1 MALMNPYT
9 ASQQDAT
16 IEKLQEMVDG
26 LQLDLDK
33 SSQLCTELTVTQNS
47 KSIRFL
53 QEINDLK
60 EVIEQLRN
68 EHMSLDQKLKKQ
80 SKKLLEVPRIEEQA
94 MRQARSIVRQVEV
107 ENTIKEMEFKKIAED
122 VKSLLFWK
130 NKTKALEEMAKKQKA
145 DIDYLTKENRLSL
158 GRYQNLLVS
167 FHTLKRL
174 NPHANVTIK
183 NHQVKKLVAV
193 DAETA
198 MEQYALYSG
207 GASEGNNESDNAM
220 QQHRPQNKK
229 RPTSAPAALR
239 TKVNVPSSSPEWGA
253 VDAGAISSQSNH
265 SQELKNQQT
274 AAYKNTLTTIEKH
287 GAEVAEL
294 KGIIADKDRKIS
306 SLFQKLSFLRAY
318 PLQSLDDGK
327 YKYEENSGQGGFE
340 SRHDNKKSG
349 MLSRRSTVGDLYDLE
364 EEMDTQSFLE
374 EERQCQQKRV
384 DEALDIQNRYHAQA
398 QKTRAN
404 NPPHIAAIRRSKSFG
419 KLQKQTSLA

>member
-1 MALMNPYT
+1 
-9 ASQQDAT
+9 
-16 IEKLQEMVDG
+16 MVDG

-68 EHMSLDQKLKKQ
+68 ERMSLDQKLKKQ

-107 ENTIKEMEFKKIAED
+107 ENTIKEMEFKKISED

-130 NKTKALEEMAKKQKA
+130 NKTKALEEMGKKQKA

-183 NHQVKKLVAV
+183 NHQVRKLVAV

-207 GASEGNNESDNAM
+207 GAVGGNNESDHAM
-220 QQHRPQNKK
+220 QPRPQGKK
-229 RPTSAPAALR
+229 RPTSAPASLR
-239 TKVNVPSSSPEWGA
+239 TKANVPSNSPEWDAA
-253 VDAGAISSQSNH
+253 VDAAAAQSSQSSNH
-265 SQELKNQQT
+265 SQELKKQQT

-294 KGIIADKDRKIS
+294 KSIIATKDRKIS

-318 PLQSLDDGK
+318 PLQSMDDGK
-327 YKYEENSGQGGFE
+327 YKYEEDDGFE
-340 SRHDNKKSG
+340 SHQDNKKSG

-419 KLQKQTSLA
+419 KLQKHHTEASLA

>member
-1 MALMNPYT
+1 
-9 ASQQDAT
+9 
-16 IEKLQEMVDG
+16 MVDG

-107 ENTIKEMEFKKIAED
+107 ENTIKEMEFKKISED

-130 NKTKALEEMAKKQKA
+130 NKTKALEEMGKKQKA

-183 NHQVKKLVAV
+183 NHQVRKLVAV

-207 GASEGNNESDNAM
+207 GAVGGNNESDHAM
-220 QQHRPQNKK
+220 QPRPQGKK
-229 RPTSAPAALR
+229 RPTSAPASLR
-239 TKVNVPSSSPEWGA
+239 TKANVPSSSSSSPEWDAA
-253 VDAGAISSQSNH
+253 VDAAVAQSSQSSNH
-265 SQELKNQQT
+265 SQELKKQQT

-294 KGIIADKDRKIS
+294 KSIIATKDRKIS

-318 PLQSLDDGK
+318 PLQSMDDGK
-327 YKYEENSGQGGFE
+327 YKYEEDDGFE
-340 SRHDNKKSG
+340 SHQDNKKSG

-384 DEALDIQNRYHAQA
+384 DEALYIQNRYHAQA

-419 KLQKQTSLA
+419 KLQKHHTEASLA

>member
-1 MALMNPYT
+1 
-9 ASQQDAT
+9 
-16 IEKLQEMVDG
+16 MVDG
-26 LQLDLDK
+26 LQLDLEK

-130 NKTKALEEMAKKQKA
+130 NKTKALEEMGKKQKA
-145 DIDYLTKENRLSL
+145 DIEYLSKENRLSL

-198 MEQYALYSG
+198 MEQYALYLTG
-207 GASEGNNESDNAM
+207 GVAEGNNESDHAM
-220 QQHRPQNKK
+220 QQQQHNVRPQSKK

-239 TKVNVPSSSPEWGA
+239 TKVNVPSSSPEWGGA
-253 VDAGAISSQSNH
+253 VDAAATLSSSSQINH

-274 AAYKNTLTTIEKH
+274 AAYKNTLMTIEKH
-287 GAEVAEL
+287 GAEVSEL
-294 KGIIADKDRKIS
+294 KNIIADKDRKIS

-318 PLQSLDDGK
+318 PLQSMDDGK
-327 YKYEENSGQGGFE
+327 YKYEENSTGFE
-340 SRHDNKKSG
+340 SHHDNKKSG

-384 DEALDIQNRYHAQA
+384 DEALDIQNRYRAQA
-398 QKTRAN
+398 EKTRAN

-419 KLQKQTSLA
+419 KLQKQASLN

>member
-1 MALMNPYT
+1 MNEPVY
-9 ASQQDAT
+9 SLLQDGT

-60 EVIEQLRN
+60 EEIERLRN
-68 EHMSLDQKLKKQ
+68 EHISLDQKLKKQ

-130 NKTKALEEMAKKQKA
+130 NKTKALEEMSKKQKA

-193 DAETA
+193 DAETD

-207 GASEGNNESDNAM
+207 GVMEGNNESDHAM
-220 QQHRPQNKK
+220 QRSQSKK
-229 RPTSAPAALR
+229 RPTSAPASLR
-239 TKVNVPSSSPEWGA
+239 TKVNVPNSSSPDRGGA
-253 VDAGAISSQSNH
+253 VDTVLTQSNH

-274 AAYKNTLTTIEKH
+274 AAYKNILTTIEKH
-287 GAEVAEL
+287 GAEVAGL
-294 KGIIADKDRKIS
+294 KSIIADKDRKIS

-318 PLQSLDDGK
+318 PLQSLDDGR
-327 YKYEENSGQGGFE
+327 YKYEENPGLE
-340 SRHDNKKSG
+340 SHHDNNKKSG
-349 MLSRRSTVGDLYDLE
+349 MMSRRSTVGDLYELE
-364 EEMDTQSFLE
+364 EEMETQSFLE
-374 EERQCQQKRV
+374 EEKQCQQKRV

-398 QKTRAN
+398 QKTRAS

-419 KLQKQTSLA
+419 KLQKHL